1 MDNKEGKEAENLRME
16 KIMKKTLFA
25 ILGSILIICAL
36 TACGNDN
43 LADEMVR
50 NGQAGDTQNQNNE
63 LEAGSNYVENNMENQ
78 KNRTFSTLSKLRES
92 VKAEMGEQYWP
103 EMLLSETELEE
114 KTGITPD
121 MYVEFIAEKQ
131 VLDANIDTM
140 IIIHAKEEYV
150 GKIEQSLETYRNN
163 LIKENE
169 EYPQNYGKAKASR
182 METIEDY
189 ICFVQLGA
197 DTTVVADKGEEEI
210 IAYCQ
215 EENERALHIL
225 EKEILQ

>member
-1 MDNKEGKEAENLRME
+1 
-16 KIMKKTLFA
+16 MKKKLLGILLSVFFICTLT
-25 ILGSILIICAL
+25 SCS
-36 TACGNDN
+36 NDN
-43 LADEMVR
+43 PADEMVK
-50 NGQAGDTQNQNNE
+50 NGPADDIQTKESE
-63 LEAGSNYVENNMENQ
+63 LEAGSNDVS
-78 KNRTFSTLSKLRES
+78 RTFSTIFELRES
-92 VKAEMGEQYWP
+92 VKEEMGERYWP

-150 GKIEQSLETYRNN
+150 GKIEQSLEVCRSNV
-163 LIKENE
+163 IKENE
-169 EYPQNYGKAKASR
+169 EYPQNFGKAQASR

-189 ICFVQLGA
+189 VCFVQLGA
-197 DTTVVADKGEEEI
+197 DTTVVADKGEKEI

-225 EKEILQ
+225 EKEILE